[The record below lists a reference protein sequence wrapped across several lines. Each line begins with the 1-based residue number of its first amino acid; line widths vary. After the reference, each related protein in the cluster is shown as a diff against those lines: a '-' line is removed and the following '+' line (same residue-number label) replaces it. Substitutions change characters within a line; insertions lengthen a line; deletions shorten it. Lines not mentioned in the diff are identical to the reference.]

1 MSMDT
6 QNLNENN
13 NDNNNDNVFIIAIM
27 IYFV

>member
-1 MSMDT
+1 MSMNT